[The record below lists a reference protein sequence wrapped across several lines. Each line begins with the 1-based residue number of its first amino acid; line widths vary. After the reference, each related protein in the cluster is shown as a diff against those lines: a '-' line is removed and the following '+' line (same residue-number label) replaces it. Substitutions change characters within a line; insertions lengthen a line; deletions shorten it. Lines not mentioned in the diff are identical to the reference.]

1 MTEAETV
8 ETPSGKTSKDENFP
22 VGSWLLPKALRPHVA
37 TFYAFARAAD
47 DIADNGFLTAEEKV
61 ARLDGFEA
69 ALTGRITGD
78 PAYEK
83 SYAMRRSLAQT
94 GSTPRHCIDLL
105 AAFKQDATKLRYRD
119 WDDLIGYCVLSAS
132 PVGRYLL
139 DLHGQRRDL
148 YPVSD
153 ALCNALQILN
163 HLQDCQKDYRQLDRV
178 YLPGDWLAAEGATVE
193 DLDKSA
199 ATPGMRRVLDRTLDG
214 VDVLLAEAVML
225 PKVLSN
231 ARLSMESAV
240 TVNLALRLAR
250 HLRRGDPLATR
261 VALTRLD
268 FARCGAA
275 GVLQGVF
282 R

>member
-1 MTEAETV
+1 MSQAATV

-47 DIADNGFLTAEEKV
+47 DIADDGFLTAEEKV

-69 ALTGRITGD
+69 ALTGKLTGD

-83 SYAMRRSLAQT
+83 AYAMRRSLALT

-119 WDDLIGYCVLSAS
+119 WDDLMGYCYLSAS

-139 DLHGQRRDL
+139 DLHGERRTL
-148 YPVSD
+148 YPVAD

-193 DLDKSA
+193 DLDRSA
-199 ATPGMRRVLDRTLDG
+199 ATPGLRRVIDRTLDG
-214 VDVLLAEAVML
+214 IDALMAEAVML

-250 HLRRGDPLATR
+250 HLRRGDPVAGR
-261 VALTRLD
+261 VALTKLD

-275 GVLQGVF
+275 GILQGF
-282 R
+282 LR

>member
-1 MTEAETV
+1 MNEVGTV

-61 ARLDGFEA
+61 KRLDGFEA
-69 ALTGRITGD
+69 ALTGRIKDD

-83 SYAMRRSLAQT
+83 AYAMRRSLAQT

-119 WDDLIGYCVLSAS
+119 WADLMGYCNLSAS

-139 DLHGQRRDL
+139 DLHGERRTY

-153 ALCNALQILN
+153 ALCNALQVLN
-163 HLQDCQKDYRQLDRV
+163 HLQDCQKDYRLLNRV
-178 YLPGDWLAAEGATVE
+178 YLPGDWMEAEGVTVE
-193 DLDKSA
+193 DLDRAA
-199 ATPGMRRVLDRTLDG
+199 ATPEMRRVLDRTLDG
-214 VDVLLAEAVML
+214 VDGLLEEARML
-225 PKVLSN
+225 PQVLRDG
-231 ARLSMESAV
+231 RLSMESAV
-240 TVNLALRLAR
+240 TVGLAFRLAR
-250 HLRRGDPLATR
+250 HLRRGDPIASR
-261 VALTRLD
+261 VALTKVD
-268 FARCGAA
+268 FLRCGLS
-275 GVLQGVF
+275 GILQGIF